1 MVVFICEIELQIYLE
16 GNHNQLRD
24 LEILIDDAPISHS
37 SLFPDRIKYNVNVVW
52 EREKILK
59 LTIRYKFVNNDVI
72 YKVDMDI
79 KLKSYYEQ
87 KFFNDFVIKNGD
99 LYLIR

>member
-1 MVVFICEIELQIYLE
+1 MVTFICEIELQIYLD
-16 GNHNQLRD
+16 GNYNQLRD
-24 LEILIDDAPISHS
+24 LEILIDDVSISHS

-59 LTIRYKFVNNDVI
+59 LTIRYKFGNNNVI